1 MDNNIPTQAR
11 LLNQSAVKQHALR
24 CSKQLRAGA
33 FERVSQEF
41 LDDIQSCADNMI
53 REINAKFQPP
63 IHAVVGTEEAKFVTG
78 ELMDKAQ
85 RIFNDAVGRL
95 IQAKVQR
102 HPSIGKTLKT

>member
-1 MDNNIPTQAR
+1 MEETSNQVR
-11 LLNQSAVKQHALR
+11 LLNQSAVKKHALA
-24 CSKQLRAGA
+24 CSKQLRAGS
-33 FERVSQEF
+33 FDRVSQEF

-63 IHAVVGTEEAKFVTG
+63 IHAVVDMGDAQFVTG
-78 ELMDKAQ
+78 ELLDKAK
-85 RIFNDAVGRL
+85 RILNQAVGRM